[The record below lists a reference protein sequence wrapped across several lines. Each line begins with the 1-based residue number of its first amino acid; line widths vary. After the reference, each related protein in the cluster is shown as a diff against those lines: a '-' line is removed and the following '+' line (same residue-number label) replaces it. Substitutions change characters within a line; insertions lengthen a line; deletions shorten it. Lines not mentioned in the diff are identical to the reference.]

1 MSQKSPI
8 FPLVISFPNNEKTK
22 ARTLSSMK
30 PRIIVAQT
38 TSCTHLNLDF
48 IEHDGR
54 FFLECEGRQVDG
66 SQQGFATRKLIKLMS
81 LPFRPAR
88 QPRIVILGLGLGH
101 AVAAARESLPQEKAS
116 FVILPEA
123 IELADLI
130 SKNLT
135 IDPLDDERVHLDN
148 LDPFT
153 LLPAEY
159 SASQGIFA
167 DLDHLE
173 ALSPKNWAITSPNV
187 LGNFQE
193 RLKTGGLLGLI
204 ANRPVTGLE
213 KQLRKS
219 GFEVTTDLAPSSEK
233 SKKNRTLYLA
243 RKGFYRSKH

>member
-1 MSQKSPI
+1 
-8 FPLVISFPNNEKTK
+8 
-22 ARTLSSMK
+22 
-30 PRIIVAQT
+30 
-38 TSCTHLNLDF
+38 
-48 IEHDGR
+48 
-54 FFLECEGRQVDG
+54 
-66 SQQGFATRKLIKLMS
+66 
-81 LPFRPAR
+81 
-88 QPRIVILGLGLGH
+88 LGLGH

-123 IELADLI
+123 TELADLI
-130 SKNLT
+130 SKNST

-219 GFEVTTDLAPSSEK
+219 GFEVTTDFAPSSEK

-243 RKGFYRSKH
+243 RKGSYRSKY

>member
-1 MSQKSPI
+1 
-8 FPLVISFPNNEKTK
+8 
-22 ARTLSSMK
+22 MK

-38 TSCTHLNLDF
+38 TSCTQLNLDF

-123 IELADLI
+123 TELADLI

-193 RLKTGGLLGLI
+193 RLKTGGLPG
-204 ANRPVTGLE
+204 AHS
-213 KQLRKS
+213 KQ
-219 GFEVTTDLAPSSEK
+219 
-233 SKKNRTLYLA
+233 A
-243 RKGFYRSKH
+243 RNGS